1 MFASKCLGATLCHD
15 GCSLRSRGS
24 WLGGSLVSAL
34 SFVASAPSE
43 VALCVFV
50 VGCFVCFLGQGPAL
64 TWHRSCHLHASRCKM
79 ACAKDGT
86 QAAIGIHLKSTLLS
100 ICPVFFW
107 CCFVCFVVFCVFCFL
122 WFLFCLLSCW
132 FVLALGNWIVY
143 GLCKGPHLL
152 SFVAFFTDGFAC
164 ISIQFP
170 AS

>member
-1 MFASKCLGATLCHD
+1 MLLPRRLFHLRPRFTFLFHCGSFSPLCCDPALTVFASKCLGAILCHD

-100 ICPVFFW
+100 ICPVFLCCFLVLLFFV
-107 CCFVCFVVFCVFCFL
+107 CFAFCGFCFVCFLV
-122 WFLFCLLSCW
+122 
-132 FVLALGNWIVY
+132 
-143 GLCKGPHLL
+143 GLCSL
-152 SFVAFFTDGFAC
+152 SAIG
-164 ISIQFP
+164 
-170 AS
+170 